1 MKATYNKSMIMKRAW
16 KLFKAQEIRTM
27 EMWSTSLK
35 ESWNI
40 AKNGVKSFDIETLY
54 TKYYQLV
61 YHFILGKVNHV
72 EDAEEIAND
81 VFIKAHKNRANY
93 DVHTAKINTWLFAI
107 AKNAVIDFYRTNH
120 TDQYVNVS
128 NFADAETGK
137 EVYQFID
144 DSADVVENN
153 ELAEQ
158 IRLAFVGLKPKY
170 RKVADLFFLHQK
182 QYKEIAEILDIPMGT
197 VFGMIS
203 RCRAMLQKSL
213 VAVR

>member
-1 MKATYNKSMIMKRAW
+1 MKANYSKSEIMKRAW
-16 KLFKAQEIRTM
+16 KLFKAQEVRTM
-27 EMWSTSLK
+27 EMWSTCLT

-40 AKNGVKSFDIETLY
+40 AKNGVKSFDIDTIY
-54 TKYYQLV
+54 SKHYQSV
-61 YHFILGKVNHV
+61 YHFVLGRVNHT

-128 NFADAETGK
+128 DFADAETGK
-137 EVYQFID
+137 EVYQFA
-144 DSADVVENN
+144 DSTQDVVENN

-158 IRLAFVGLKPKY
+158 IRNAFAGLKPKY
-170 RKVADLFFLHQK
+170 RRVAELFFLNQK

-197 VFGMIS
+197 VFGTIS
-203 RCRAMLQKSL
+203 RCRTMLQKSL
-213 VAVR
+213 VTVR